1 MQHDAF
7 KSSFDLITVMSDSG
21 ELRKRKKECK
31 TENGGVNMCQAIKEM
46 VEDGKALGRS
56 EGIELGRSEGI
67 ALGRSE
73 GIELGRSEGE
83 ELAIEIMKLKLQG
96 LSVQEIA
103 KKSGTS
109 QKKVDEI
116 LRKFAA

>member
-1 MQHDAF
+1 MRNFCPGLQKFTDLDEEA
-7 KSSFDLITVMSDSG
+7 FDLITVMSDSG

-31 TENGGVNMCQAIKEM
+31 TESGGVNMCQAIKEM
-46 VEDGKALGRS
+46 IEDGKALGRS
-56 EGIELGRSEGI
+56 EGIELGRT
-67 ALGRSE
+67 
-73 GIELGRSEGE
+73 EGE

-103 KKSGTS
+103 KKSGAS

-116 LRKFAA
+116 LKKIAA